1 MKLLLKIFVL
11 LISFGI
17 FTSDLAL
24 SEEVKSEKSLKVAVV
39 NFQRLVVESN
49 IGKKYLK
56 SAKSNIEKKQKILSK
71 LEDQVRSMRD
81 KYDEQKLV
89 LDEKARDEKGEDL
102 AYKITELR
110 RKREDFESEIKIQE
124 KYSKR
129 IVSKIFSKIPK

>member
-49 IGKKYLK
+49 IGKKYLIWV
-56 SAKSNIEKKQKILSK
+56 ASNSQK
-71 LEDQVRSMRD
+71 
-81 KYDEQKLV
+81 
-89 LDEKARDEKGEDL
+89 
-102 AYKITELR
+102 
-110 RKREDFESEIKIQE
+110 
-124 KYSKR
+124 
-129 IVSKIFSKIPK
+129 

>member
-56 SAKSNIEKKQKILSK
+56 SAKSNIEKKTENIIK
-71 LEDQVRSMRD
+71 VGRS
-81 KYDEQKLV
+81 
-89 LDEKARDEKGEDL
+89 
-102 AYKITELR
+102 
-110 RKREDFESEIKIQE
+110 
-124 KYSKR
+124 
-129 IVSKIFSKIPK
+129 SKIHEG